1 MTVGQKLHQSMGM
14 LKMLSGN
21 FHTFAM
27 DTQDQ
32 MAKQMFTNFSKQL
45 DQMTQDLTNRIDYVE
60 GQEPQFKMENMSQQK
75 ADMQQNKSQEMRM
88 E

>member
-1 MTVGQKLHQSMGM
+1 MTAGQKVHQSLGM

-27 DTQDQ
+27 ETQDA
-32 MAKQMFTNFSKQL
+32 MAKQMYTGFSKQM
-45 DQMTQDLTNRIDYVE
+45 DQMVTDLSNRINYME
-60 GQEPQFKMENMSQQK
+60 GQEPQYKMENMQQEQ
-75 ADMQQNKSQEMRM
+75 ADMQQNKQQQMRM